1 MGKEDKKD
9 KDKKDKDKKDKDK
22 KDKDKKDK
30 DKKDKEKKDKD
41 KKDKDKKDKDKKDR
55 DDDETKLAGEW
66 KMNVSKNLDNL
77 IGAYEKIVNIF
88 KDIDNYI
95 LKEAKSREEFEEKVR
110 KSIKDLPD
118 ATQQIFIAFLDTLP

>member
-30 DKKDKEKKDKD
+30 DKKDKDKKDKEKDKD
-41 KKDKDKKDKDKKDR
+41 KKDKDKKDKH
-55 DDDETKLAGEW
+55 DDETKLAGEW

-95 LKEAKSREEFEEKVR
+95 LKEARSREEFEEKVR

-118 ATQQIFIAFLDTLP
+118 ATQQIFIAFLDSLP